1 MVSINWNA
9 TITKWHPVY
18 KGLYMANENLN
29 IPTQD
34 IDIESN
40 VNTWALPEGAIARF
54 GKGTV
59 NDLAFTPDGKYL
71 AVGTWVGLWWYDVSA
86 LSPIALW
93 ETERGAIARITFSP
107 NGKRL
112 ITRNVEGII
121 KSFDVFTGD
130 CVSQVKRLSGTSR
143 VAFSGDNQ
151 HFATSATRSSVV
163 YVWCADT
170 CEPIV
175 KLSTEAE
182 ITLEQ
187 RRVMDRPLC
196 FSPDGQILT
205 YASPVDTKG
214 TADFISLWDMK
225 TFEPIA
231 SIRDYST
238 RIDTLTFSPCG
249 KFLAVGDASGT
260 LKEWDI
266 FSGKST
272 GIQME
277 TSSDYPQGYQ
287 IIPSYTLS
295 GQLRAAY
302 GIGSKIV
309 VWNVEDNEK
318 IDEFEYG
325 WYISYSHFLNGTNL
339 AVNSPLKVWIESSS
353 DGCGAI
359 LGHRHISQH
368 PTFFPDG
375 KALVSIDGGGA
386 NRWDVFEKRWQ
397 RQMYNN
403 KISIR
408 QVYFSPEGSMHAHGT
423 LRNTNTGIV
432 WNVET
437 EEVLATF
444 SQPDTRLITFASAPA
459 TGVCAFGDLE
469 GNCYV
474 FDGKEPL
481 KKLSGHTGAILSIA
495 FSTDGKQL
503 ACTSSEGSA
512 YVWDVTS
519 AQQIATLSTIRKID
533 TNLYIGDADQLQ
545 RRLKR
550 IKNVST
556 TSKPYSVK
564 AIVFSPCENV
574 IAGGMTREI
583 RLWDATTH
591 EVRLAILQP
600 RGCAEPFALAFTPCG
615 QYLASGSW
623 WGGTDKVS
631 IRLWDV
637 ASGENIAT
645 LWSHST
651 DVEYLTFSSDG
662 MLLASGSYD
671 GTILL
676 WDMKPYL

>member
-1 MVSINWNA
+1 MRPSLSGILF
-9 TITKWHPVY
+9 Y
-18 KGLYMANENLN
+18 RGLYMANKNLK

-34 IDIESN
+34 IDIKAN

-54 GKGTV
+54 KKGTV

-71 AVGTWVGLWWYDVSA
+71 AVGTWVGLWWYDVSN
-86 LSPIALW
+86 LSPVALW
-93 ETERGAIARITFSP
+93 ETERGVIARIAFSP

-112 ITRNVEGII
+112 IIINGDGII
-121 KSFDVFTGD
+121 KSFDVATGD
-130 CVSQVKRLSGTSR
+130 CVSQVKHLLGTSR
-143 VAFSGDNQ
+143 LAFSGDNQ
-151 HFATSATRSSVV
+151 HFAAAMGRSSIV

-175 KLSTEAE
+175 QLSTEPE

-187 RRVMDRPLC
+187 RRDMARPLC
-196 FSPDGQILT
+196 FSPDGQILA
-205 YASPVDTKG
+205 YASSVDTKG
-214 TADFISLWDMK
+214 ISDFISLWDMK
-225 TFEPIA
+225 TFEPIP

-238 RIDTLTFSPCG
+238 RVDTLTFSPCG

-272 GIQME
+272 GKQME
-277 TSSDYPQGYQ
+277 TSSDYPEGYQ

-295 GQLRAAY
+295 GQLRAVC
-302 GIGSKIV
+302 GSGSKIDL
-309 VWNVEDNEK
+309 WNVEDNEK
-318 IDEFEYG
+318 IDEFDYG
-325 WYISYSHFLNGTNL
+325 WYISYYHFLNGTNL
-339 AVNSPLKVWIESSS
+339 AVNSPMKVWIENSS

-368 PTFFPDG
+368 PTFSPDG
-375 KALVSIDGGGA
+375 KALVSIRGSSGSA
-386 NRWDVFEKRWQ
+386 YCWSVSEKKEQYRV
-397 RQMYNN
+397 YYEE
-403 KISIR
+403 KEIR

-459 TGVCAFGDLE
+459 TGACAFGDLE

-481 KKLSGHTGAILSIA
+481 KKLSGHTGAIIAIA
-495 FSTDGKQL
+495 FSTDGKKL
-503 ACTSSEGSA
+503 VCTSREGSA

-550 IKNVST
+550 INTVSA
-556 TSKPYSVK
+556 TSKPYSVET
-564 AIVFSPCENV
+564 IVFSQCEDV
-574 IAGGMTREI
+574 IAGGITGEI
-583 RLWDATTH
+583 RLWDATTY

-600 RGCAEPFALAFTPCG
+600 
-615 QYLASGSW
+615 Q
-623 WGGTDKVS
+623 
-631 IRLWDV
+631 RLC
-637 ASGENIAT
+637 ET
-645 LWSHST
+645 LCFDIHVVWT
-651 DVEYLTFSSDG
+651 IPRLRILVERDG
-662 MLLASGSYD
+662 
-671 GTILL
+671 
-676 WDMKPYL
+676 

>member
-1 MVSINWNA
+1 
-9 TITKWHPVY
+9 
-18 KGLYMANENLN
+18 MANENLK

-59 NDLAFTPDGKYL
+59 YDLAFTPDGKHL
-71 AVGTWVGLWWYDVSA
+71 AVGTWVGLWWYDVSN

-93 ETERGAIARITFSP
+93 ETERGAIARIAFSP

-112 ITRNVEGII
+112 ITINVEGLI
-121 KSFDVFTGD
+121 KSLDVSTGD
-130 CVSQVKRLSGTSR
+130 CISQVKHPAGITR
-143 VAFSGDNQ
+143 VTFSGDNH
-151 HFATSATRSSVV
+151 HFATSSARSSIV

-170 CEPIV
+170 CEPIA
-175 KLSTEAE
+175 KLSTAPE

-187 RRVMDRPLC
+187 RRVMNRPLC
-196 FSPDGQILT
+196 FSSDGQRLA

-214 TADFISLWDMK
+214 TTDFISLWDMK
-225 TFEPIA
+225 TFEHIA
-231 SIRDYST
+231 SIRDYSAQ
-238 RIDTLTFSPCG
+238 IDTLAFSPCG
-249 KFLAVGDASGT
+249 KYLAVGDASGT

-277 TSSDYPQGYQ
+277 TSSDYPKGYQ

-295 GQLRAAY
+295 GQLRAAC
-302 GIGSKIV
+302 GSGSKIAL
-309 VWNVEDNEK
+309 WNVEDSEK
-318 IDEFEYG
+318 IDEFDYG
-325 WYISYSHFLNGTNL
+325 WYIYYYHFLNGTNL
-339 AVNSPLKVWIESSS
+339 AVNSPLKVWIENSS
-353 DGCGAI
+353 DGCVAI
-359 LGHRHISQH
+359 LGHRYISQH

-386 NRWDVFEKRWQ
+386 NRWDVLEKRWQ

-459 TGVCAFGDLE
+459 TGACAFGDLE

-481 KKLSGHTGAILSIA
+481 KKLSGHTGAIIAIA
-495 FSTDGKQL
+495 FSTDGKKL
-503 ACTSSEGSA
+503 VCTSREGSA

-550 IKNVST
+550 INTVSA
-556 TSKPYSVK
+556 TSKPYSVET
-564 AIVFSPCENV
+564 IVFSQCEDV
-574 IAGGMTREI
+574 IAGGITGEI
-583 RLWDATTH
+583 RLWDATTY

-600 RGCAEPFALAFTPCG
+600 
-615 QYLASGSW
+615 Q
-623 WGGTDKVS
+623 
-631 IRLWDV
+631 RLC
-637 ASGENIAT
+637 ET
-645 LWSHST
+645 LCFDIHVVWT
-651 DVEYLTFSSDG
+651 IPRLRILVERDG
-662 MLLASGSYD
+662 
-671 GTILL
+671 
-676 WDMKPYL
+676 

>member
-1 MVSINWNA
+1 
-9 TITKWHPVY
+9 
-18 KGLYMANENLN
+18 MANENIK

-59 NDLAFTPDGKYL
+59 YDLAFTPDGKYL
-71 AVGTWVGLWWYDVSA
+71 AVGTWVGLWWYDVSN

-93 ETERGAIARITFSP
+93 ETERGAIARIAFSP

-112 ITRNVEGII
+112 ITINVEGLI
-121 KSFDVFTGD
+121 KSLDVSTGD
-130 CVSQVKRLSGTSR
+130 CISQVKHPAGITR
-143 VAFSGDNQ
+143 VTFSGDNH
-151 HFATSATRSSVV
+151 HFATSSARSSIV

-170 CEPIV
+170 CEPIA
-175 KLSTEAE
+175 KLSTAPE

-187 RRVMDRPLC
+187 RRVMNRPLC
-196 FSPDGQILT
+196 FSSDGQRLA

-214 TADFISLWDMK
+214 TTDFISLWDMK
-225 TFEPIA
+225 TFEHIA

-238 RIDTLTFSPCG
+238 QIDTLAFSPCG

-277 TSSDYPQGYQ
+277 TSSDYPKGYQ

-295 GQLRAAY
+295 GQLRAAC
-302 GIGSKIV
+302 GSGSKIV
-309 VWNVEDNEK
+309 VWNVEDSEK
-318 IDEFEYG
+318 IDEFDYG
-325 WYISYSHFLNGTNL
+325 WYIYYYHFLNGTNL
-339 AVNSPLKVWIESSS
+339 AVNSPLKIWIENSS
-353 DGCGAI
+353 DGCVAI
-359 LGHRHISQH
+359 LGHRYISQH
-368 PTFFPDG
+368 PTFSPDG
-375 KALVSIDGGGA
+375 KALVSIRGSSGSA
-386 NRWDVFEKRWQ
+386 YCWNISEKQEQYRV
-397 RQMYNN
+397 YYEE
-403 KISIR
+403 KEIR

-459 TGVCAFGDLE
+459 TGACAFGDLE

-503 ACTSSEGSA
+503 ACTSREGSA

-519 AQQIATLSTIRKID
+519 AQQIDTLSTIRKID

-550 IKNVST
+550 INTVSA

-564 AIVFSPCENV
+564 AIAFSPYEDV
-574 IAGGMTREI
+574 IAGGMAREI
-583 RLWDATTH
+583 RLWDATTY

-600 RGCAEPFALAFTPCG
+600 RGSVDPYALAFTPCG

-676 WDMKPYL
+676 WDMKPYLKNT